1 MHRSFTIIT
10 NFLKICREFISK
22 NNKDQADI
30 EHSAAE
36 SKQPPAKN
44 ASVDS
49 VSSPTESSEEK
60 RSQNSP
66 TRHSS
71 ARRDTR
77 SHKSDRPER
86 DKSTYKDKPSRRNS
100 PPRHKKERSQNF
112 DAARK
117 QHVIT
122 PNIDQLP
129 DADENTPLPIY
140 IPREQHPISR
150 RDISKNALKVLYRL
164 KDNGFK
170 AYLVGGC
177 IRDLL
182 LGMRPKD
189 FDVVTNAKPEE
200 IKELFTNCRLIGRR
214 FRLAHIVYGRDIIEV
229 ATFRGHHDAAP
240 DLTKDQSNQS
250 KEGMLLRDNIYG
262 SIDED
267 AQRRDF
273 SINALYYSIN
283 DFSLHDYAY
292 GVNAIKKRRVEII
305 GDPETRYREDPVR
318 MLRAIRF
325 ATKLNMTIASGT
337 EAPMFELGHLLSSI
351 PPARLY
357 EESLKLFLAGKSLD
371 NYEAMRKY
379 NLFEYLF
386 PVVFSALDGDESSKE
401 ERLIKQVFANTDERI
416 NHDKKVNPAFLFAA
430 ILWYPLE
437 TFASRISNESGLN
450 YYDAFQIAMN
460 DVLDAH
466 CKNHAI
472 PRRFTSVMRDIWG
485 LQLRLPKNGGRKAYR
500 LIEHPKFR
508 AGYDFLLIRGH
519 IEGGSLRT
527 LGEWWTEFQEADEEA
542 RQQLT
547 SDTQS
552 KDNSGNSQRRGRRQ
566 RNYRRPRQH
575 KAKNSQTPES

>member
-10 NFLKICREFISK
+10 NFLKICRELISK
-22 NNKDQADI
+22 NPKDQAD
-30 EHSAAE
+30 AE
-36 SKQPPAKN
+36 QSTQNKQQSRASDTQTDTAKVTN
-44 ASVDS
+44 
-49 VSSPTESSEEK
+49 ESSSEK
-60 RSQNSP
+60 RS
-66 TRHSS
+66 SS
-71 ARRDTR
+71 SSSRDTSHKRDNR
-77 SHKSDRPER
+77 SHKSERYSREKSAQR
-86 DKSTYKDKPSRRNS
+86 DKHSRKNGN
-100 PPRHKKERSQNF
+100 PRHKRERSQHSETH
-112 DAARK
+112 RR
-117 QHVIT
+117 QHVLT
-122 PNIDQLP
+122 PLVDQLP
-129 DADENTPLPIY
+129 EYNENTPLPIL

-164 KDNGFK
+164 KDNGYE

-229 ATFRGHHDAAP
+229 ATFRGHHDTTAP

-262 SIDED
+262 NIDED

-283 DFSLHDYAY
+283 DFSLRDYAH
-292 GVNAIKKRRVEII
+292 GVNAIKNRRVEII

-325 ATKLNMTIASGT
+325 ATKLEMTIASKT
-337 EAPMFELGHLLSSI
+337 EAPMFELGHLLTSI

-357 EESLKLFLAGKSLD
+357 EESLKLFLAGKSHD
-371 NYEAMRKY
+371 NYAAMRKY

-386 PVVFSALDGDESSKE
+386 PVVFSALDGDEGSKE
-401 ERLIKQVFANTDERI
+401 ERLIKQVFINTDERI
-416 NHDKKVNPAFLFAA
+416 NNDKKVNPAFLFAA

-466 CKNHAI
+466 CRNHAI

-500 LIEHPKFR
+500 LMEHPKFR
-508 AGYDFLLIRGH
+508 AAYDFLLIRGQ
-519 IEGGSLRT
+519 IEGGALRT
-527 LGEWWTEFQEADEEA
+527 LGEWWTEFQEADEEQ

-547 SDTQS
+547 
-552 KDNSGNSQRRGRRQ
+552 NNSQGKENGNNNRRSRRQ
-566 RNYRRPRQH
+566 RNYRRPRQN
-575 KAKNSQTPES
+575 KIKNPQQPES

>member
-22 NNKDQADI
+22 NNKEQ
-30 EHSAAE
+30 AE
-36 SKQPPAKN
+36 SEQNTQENQAPRVQSTP
-44 ASVDS
+44 VDS
-49 VSSPTESSEEK
+49 PSSSQESSADK
-60 RSQNSP
+60 RLSSNNH
-66 TRHSS
+66 HSS
-71 ARRDTR
+71 HKRDNR
-77 SHKSDRPER
+77 SHPT
-86 DKSTYKDKPSRRNS
+86 DKHSRGRS
-100 PPRHKKERSQNF
+100 AYKERSPRRGNEPRQRREKHPSDTN
-112 DAARK
+112 RK
-117 QHVIT
+117 QHVMT
-122 PNIDQLP
+122 PLVDHLP
-129 DADENTPLPIY
+129 NHSENSPLPIF
-140 IPREQHPISR
+140 IPREEHPISR

-164 KDNGFK
+164 KDNGYE

-182 LGMRPKD
+182 LGMKPKD

-200 IKELFTNCRLIGRR
+200 IKALFTNCRLIGRR

-229 ATFRGHHDAAP
+229 ATFRGHHDATAP

-283 DFSLHDYAY
+283 DFSLRDYAH
-292 GVNAIKKRRVEII
+292 GVNAIKSRRVEII

-325 ATKLNMTIASGT
+325 ATKLEMTIAAKT
-337 EAPMFELGHLLSSI
+337 EAPMFELGHLLTSI

-371 NYEAMRKY
+371 NYLAMRKY

-386 PVVFSALDGDESSKE
+386 PVVFSALDGDEGSKE
-401 ERLIKQVFANTDERI
+401 ERLIKQVFINTDERI
-416 NHDKKVNPAFLFAA
+416 NNDKKVNPAFLFAA

-466 CKNHAI
+466 CRNHAI

-500 LIEHPKFR
+500 LVEHPKFR
-508 AGYDFLLIRGH
+508 AGYDFLLIRGQ
-519 IEGGSLRT
+519 IEGGTLRT
-527 LGEWWTEFQEADEEA
+527 LGEWWTEFQDADEEA

-547 SDTQS
+547 SNTPN
-552 KDNSGNSQRRGRRQ
+552 KNNSGNTNRRSRRQ
-566 RNYRRPRQH
+566 RNYRRPRQN
-575 KAKNSQTPES
+575 KVKNPQQPE